1 MLATAVRAMATAAQ
15 EMATE
20 DGQSSVASRG
30 APRAGAPLQH
40 PPALR
45 RYLDTVAQLGQQD
58 PMHGEFLAMRG
69 P

>member
-15 EMATE
+15 EVATE
-20 DGQSSVASRG
+20 DE
-30 APRAGAPLQH
+30 AGPPLQH

-69 P
+69 PS